1 MVDSEAGKPDAKKP
15 AEPDTAADK
24 SAESAQIW
32 QDSKFGLPLVSK
44 AAAARLLDRMRELH
58 RYRRIAD
65 DPVCFNTF
73 AVRVRYS
80 LQFRKACSK
89 KAPRICN
96 P

>member
-44 AAAARLLDRMRELH
+44 TAAARLLDRMRELH

-65 DPVCFNTF
+65 DPVCSTHLQCDCGF
-73 AVRVRYS
+73 AVRLRYS
-80 LQFRKACSK
+80 VQF
-89 KAPRICN
+89 
-96 P
+96 